1 MSRFGFELESRL
13 TVNIRRIHGLLIV
26 LILSVHSAWA
36 DAAPVPISL
45 QVPILFKILSLDKNL
60 TRRAGETISVG
71 VIYDSRDKNSSR
83 ERSEFKESVGQDK
96 KLAGKDIVIQEFDA
110 ASGGSLAEFSSRH
123 SISILYATT
132 GVEKLTEEMIR
143 IARDQKVTTAA
154 SSLSYVEK
162 GFSVS
167 FEVEDNKPRIVINH
181 DASKDEGC
189 SFSAQVLKVAR
200 IVK

>member
-1 MSRFGFELESRL
+1 MESRL
-13 TVNIRRIHGLLIV
+13 TVNTHRFQALLIV
-26 LILSVHSAWA
+26 LLLSARFAWA
-36 DAAPVPISL
+36 DAAPVPVSL

-60 TRRAGETISVG
+60 TRRAGETINVG
-71 VIYDSRDKNSSR
+71 LVFDSRDKNSSR
-83 ERSEFKESVGQDK
+83 ERGEFKETMGNDK
-96 KLAGKDIVIQEFDA
+96 KLAGKSIVIQEFDA
-110 ASGGSLAEFSSRH
+110 ASGGNLAEFSSKN
-123 SISILYATT
+123 SISILYATV
-132 GVEKLTEEMIR
+132 GVEKLTDEMIR
-143 IARDQKVTTAA
+143 IAREQKVTTAA